1 MRPERKSED
10 EIQAIVSAAV
20 TDAISFIESEIDPDR
35 DKAQRYYNGEVDF
48 AAPKGRSK
56 VIATKCRDVV
66 RQVKP
71 SLMRVFL
78 STDKP
83 GEFIPRTPADVQGAA
98 QATSYAEYKLA
109 QNNGYTLLTNAFQ
122 DALVKKVG
130 ILKAY
135 YDEATEIEFDEY
147 TGLTD
152 EEFALVAQDEG
163 AKIVEHTATVEEE
176 TGPDGFAVERTTHD
190 AKVSYETEG
199 GDIKI
204 KSVPPEDFFVD
215 SQASDLSD
223 CYIAG
228 HKTDMRVGDLVAMGF
243 DFSEV
248 SNLDVDDGGADD
260 EADFSRRGYV
270 DDDTDS
276 DALDPSMKPVTVYE
290 AYMEMDI
297 EGTGIPRLYSFILGG
312 SKMELLSHEPA
323 DFMPFAI
330 FEIDPEPH
338 SFFGNSLVDL
348 IINDQDIMTN
358 LWRSMID
365 NMQLANNPGMAVDSG
380 NVNKDDVLNNEI
392 GKIVRTKG
400 TPTDKIMPFSVPF
413 TAGATIP
420 ALEMYDQLIQD
431 KTGVS
436 RASMGLDPD
445 VMQNTTAT
453 AINASVGAAQGQMEA
468 MARNLAEGGLTQLYK
483 ILLMLIR
490 QHATEEEMI
499 MVDGQF
505 TPVDPRSWSKNMGV
519 MINVGLGRGGQQERM
534 ATLQQTH
541 QTQTQIWGTFG
552 PSNGLVTLTQ
562 IRNTLADIQKLG
574 GVHNSDRYY
583 MPMNP
588 GREKQLQQEAAQA
601 ARQAAQ
607 GQTDPNAINAQ
618 AIIQAETIKAQAK
631 SQTDMAR
638 VQVDAQKAMA
648 SEQRERFKLG
658 MEDDL
663 QRDKMVQDLAVQV
676 AKILGQYGTSVDVA
690 SVNAAQN
697 AQRTISPSTPG
708 GQS

>member
-35 DKAQRYYNGEVDF
+35 DKAQRYYNGEVDV
-48 AAPKGRSK
+48 PVEKGRSS

-78 STDKP
+78 SNDKP
-83 GEFIPRTPADVQGAA
+83 GEFIPNTPQDVQGAM
-98 QATSYAEYKLA
+98 QATSYAEYKLN
-109 QNNGYTLLTNAFQ
+109 QNGGYTLLTNAFQ

-130 ILKAY
+130 ILKAFY
-135 YDEATEIEFDEY
+135 EESEKVEFDDY

-152 EEFALVAQDEG
+152 EEFAIVAQDEN
-163 AKIVEHTATVEEE
+163 AEIIEHTATVEAEI
-176 TGPDGFAVERTTHD
+176 GPDGIAVERTSHD
-190 AKVSYETEG
+190 AKVSYTKEG

-223 CYIAG
+223 FYVIG

-243 DFSEV
+243 SFDEA
-248 SNLDVDDGGADD
+248 SNLDQDSGTQDD
-260 EADFSRRGYV
+260 EANFARRGYV

-312 SKMELLSHEPA
+312 SKMELLSHELC
-323 DFMPFAI
+323 DFVPFAI

-338 SFFGNSLVDL
+338 AFFGSSLVDL
-348 IINDQDIMTN
+348 IRNDQDIMTS
-358 LWRSMID
+358 LWRGMLD
-365 NMQLANNPGMAVDSG
+365 NMQLSNNPGMAIDPKL
-380 NVNKDDVLNNEI
+380 VNSDDALNNEV
-392 GKIVRTKG
+392 GKVVRTKG
-400 TPTDKIMPFSVPF
+400 PPSASIMPFSVPF

-420 ALEMYDQLIQD
+420 AMEMYDQLIQD
-431 KTGVS
+431 KTGIS
-436 RASMGLDPD
+436 RASQGLDPD
-445 VMQNTTAT
+445 VLQNTTAT
-453 AINASVGAAQGQMEA
+453 AINASMGAAQGQMEA

-483 ILLMLIR
+483 LLLMLIR

-499 MVDGQF
+499 MVDGRF
-505 TPVDPRSWSKNMGV
+505 VPVDPRGWSADMNV
-519 MINVGLGRGGQQERM
+519 MVNVGLGRGGQQERM

-562 IRNTLADIQKLG
+562 IRNTLADIQRIG
-574 GVHNSDRYY
+574 GVYNSDRYY
-583 MPMNP
+583 MPMDP
-588 GREKQLQQEAAQA
+588 QREQQLQQEAAQA
-601 ARQAAQ
+601 AQQAAQ

-618 AIIQAETIKAQAK
+618 ALVQAETIKAQIKA
-631 SQTDMAR
+631 QTDMAK

-648 SEQRERFKLG
+648 AEQRERFKMG
-658 MEDDL
+658 MDDDL
-663 QRDKMVQDLAVQV
+663 QRDQMVQDLAIQV

-697 AQRTISPSTPG
+697 AQRTITPSTPE
-708 GQS
+708 GQY